1 MTTMEWQRF
10 IFLCVIGAIFNVMV
24 IPINEGVMTMKGIWW
39 RIFYRKGRD
48 ADRE

>member
-1 MTTMEWQRF
+1 MRGRGDDNYGMAAVY
-10 IFLCVIGAIFNVMV
+10 FLCVIGA
-24 IPINEGVMTMKGIWW
+24 NEGVMAMKELWW